1 MAKVQRNAA
10 QGLLIA
16 VLVYSAW
23 LSHLVYWLAADLRSI
38 AWPWIVLA
46 LFVQTWLYVGL
57 FITAHDAMH
66 QAVAPGRRKTN
77 LWVGRI
83 AVLSYA
89 LFSFDKL
96 LRRHGL
102 HHSFPAGDR
111 DPDFHDGIHTTPLRW
126 YVHFMLHYLTLLQLI
141 GMAVLFNLLQH
152 VAGVALE
159 NLLILWVTP
168 ALLSTWQL
176 FYFGTYLP
184 HRLPRGG
191 YQPPHCAVSSN
202 YPVWLSLLTCYH
214 FGYHLEHHQQ
224 PTVPWWRLPAW
235 KAKSG
240 KNQNPL

>member
-1 MAKVQRNAA
+1 MAKVQTSAA
-10 QGLLIA
+10 QGLFIAALI
-16 VLVYSAW
+16 YSAW
-23 LSHLVYWLAADLRSI
+23 LSHLVYWLAADLRSVP
-38 AWPWIVLA
+38 WPRIVLA
-46 LFVQTWLYVGL
+46 LLVQTWLYVGL

-66 QAVAPGRRKTN
+66 QGIAPGRRRIN

-83 AVLSYA
+83 TVLSYA

-111 DPDFHDGIHTTPLRW
+111 DPDFHDGVHTGPVRW
-126 YVHFMLHYLTLLQLI
+126 YVHFMLHYLPAPQLI
-141 GMAVLFNLLQH
+141 GMAALFNLLQH

-159 NLLILWVTP
+159 NLLILWAAP

-184 HRLPRGG
+184 HRLPQAG
-191 YQPPHCAVSSN
+191 YQPPHRAVSSDF
-202 YPVWLSLLTCYH
+202 PVWLSLLTCFH

-224 PTVPWWRLPAW
+224 PTLPWWRLPAC
-235 KAKSG
+235 KATNKKG
-240 KNQNPL
+240 